1 METRL
6 AIAGPGVEQSF
17 SLRYKDLLYDLRML
31 CRQHLRGRVAAS
43 GLYVHGLPILVLR
56 IVPTCILTRYLANPT
71 CSPFVEQIYNSGSM
85 VEVRFKGNCPWNDK
99 ESVLELLIWLCKAI
113 RVPAAVVPL
122 QLSSSGC
129 EIRRVTS
136 AKESSE
142 SMYSSRDNH
151 ETSPRI
157 IMRFRLYRKP
167 LSLPKDSCWLPL
179 LRDCTIAESAYRDDN
194 QNVGFHGLRLSFE
207 LMIRMAAVEYPVR
220 VKDKL
225 VLCGYETA
233 LTPIR
238 VEGSFAQFHLDL
250 STTGQ
255 INPHLLTTNSTCSSF
270 DVDDFEKMTC
280 YVGWCDVVHIRLGT
294 RDLLD
299 RVEYTGLRDKKKTLH
314 WNGVTIGGQL
324 LNAAPLQ
331 AGITAQAN
339 FSFVSNRLAFTP
351 TTGFVKLLRDTS
363 KQLAIILD
371 AKDRCS
377 WLVPKISLLLH
388 MAHSWLDDAADP
400 IPFAEPHLNGEEVM
414 RVLSSS
420 GDIRLCGEG
429 QDEYKLRTLMLGLNI
444 NLLQS
449 IAHQERSEGRNIHG
463 FEFMDIVREPGK
475 GGFMKT
481 LSVKVEGKNW
491 IDIINEVDAVVV
503 CSGVGQVI
511 APAND
516 EDRKCP
522 KCNVPPPGH
531 DYLAAP
537 LSCLELL
544 VQRKGGRMEDL
555 LSSASASVFVSD
567 KRFWTLSGNPFM
579 RCSHDNQS
587 SSTCWERDDIFQQF
601 SKLTLFKKPD
611 VNIVGSPQ
619 RTFSMTGAVVFGTR
633 MRC

>member
-1 METRL
+1 VKCCRTSL
-6 AIAGPGVEQSF
+6 AYCIQSQTNIV
-17 SLRYKDLLYDLRML
+17 L
-31 CRQHLRGRVAAS
+31 AS
-43 GLYVHGLPILVLR
+43 
-56 IVPTCILTRYLANPT
+56 PT
-71 CSPFVEQIYNSGSM
+71 CSPFVEQIFNFGSM
-85 VEVRFKGNCPWNDK
+85 VEVQFKAICPLK
-99 ESVLELLIWLCKAI
+99 VRKMVLEQLIWLCKAI
-113 RVPAAVVPL
+113 RIPAPVHPL

-129 EIRRVTS
+129 EIFRVPSRKSSTS
-136 AKESSE
+136 APDSQAKP
-142 SMYSSRDNH
+142 

-167 LSLPKDSCWLPL
+167 ISVPKDSCWLPL
-179 LRDCTIAESAYRDDN
+179 LRHCTIAEMIHPDDSLN
-194 QNVGFHGLRLSFE
+194 LGFHGLRLSFE

-220 VKDKL
+220 VDDKL

-238 VEGSFAQFHLDL
+238 VYGSRAQFHLDI
-250 STTGQ
+250 STSGQ
-255 INPHLLTTNSTCSSF
+255 INPYMLATKSTCSSL
-270 DVDDFEKMTC
+270 DVEDFKEMTC
-280 YVGWCDVVHIRLGT
+280 YVGWCELVHIRLGT
-294 RDLLD
+294 EELPA
-299 RVEYTGLRDKKKTLH
+299 RVEYTSLREKKKTLH

-324 LNAAPLQ
+324 LNATPLQ

-339 FSFVSNRLAFTP
+339 FSFVSNRLNFSP
-351 TTGFVKLLRDTS
+351 TSGFAKLLRDAS

-371 AKDRCS
+371 AKNRCS

-388 MAHSWLDDAADP
+388 MAHSWVDDAMDP
-400 IPFAEPHLNGEEVM
+400 IPFAKPHLNGEEVM
-414 RVLSSS
+414 HVLSSS
-420 GDIRLCGEG
+420 GDIRLCGDG
-429 QDEYKLRTLMLGLNI
+429 PDEYKLRDLMLGLNI

-449 IAHQERSEGRNIHG
+449 IAHQERSEGKSIYG

-475 GGFMKT
+475 GGFMKK
-481 LSVKVEGKNW
+481 LSVKAEGKNW

-503 CSGVGQVI
+503 CSGIGQVI
-511 APAND
+511 APAD
-516 EDRKCP
+516 DKDRKCP

-555 LSSASASVFVSD
+555 SSSTSASVFVSD
-567 KRFWTLSGNPFM
+567 KHFWTLSGNPFM

-601 SKLTLFKKPD
+601 SRLTLFTKPD
-611 VNIVGSPQ
+611 VNMVGSPQ

-633 MRC
+633 MRY